1 MISQQGGDVI
11 FRTLFG
17 SAIGVA
23 MCTSAATAQLCQG
36 TLPFS
41 ASRTHVGGALG
52 FSDNTTSLGAG
63 LTLGHAKGLY
73 GGGSL
78 GFVDYDGIDGSSFT
92 LNGGIGYQ
100 MPLAQGSKWELCPGA
115 TVSFVFGP
123 SNVAPIDADYSS
135 QTLTAGASVGSAIP
149 MNPKFNL
156 IPFGTAALGLT
167 HMKVSA
173 GGLSDSNTDA
183 YFVLGFGA
191 GLQFSPKFVV
201 TPGLTFPIGADN
213 ADNVIFN
220 IGVTFGLPG
229 HAGSPARR

>member
-1 MISQQGGDVI
+1 MY
-11 FRTLFG
+11 RTLIG
-17 SAIGVA
+17 SAVSVA
-23 MCTSAATAQLCQG
+23 LCATTATAQVCQG
-36 TLPFS
+36 TLPFA
-41 ASRTHVGGALG
+41 ASRTHIGGAIGL
-52 FSDNTTSLGAG
+52 SDNTTSLGAG

-92 LNGGIGYQ
+92 VNGGIGYQ
-100 MPLAQGSKWELCPGA
+100 LPLAQGSKWQLCPGG
-115 TVSFVFGP
+115 TVSFAFGP
-123 SNVAPIDADYSS
+123 SNVAPIDADFSS

-167 HMKVSA
+167 HAKMSA
-173 GGLSDSNTDA
+173 GGLSDSNTDL
-183 YFVLGFGA
+183 YFILGFGA

-213 ADNVIFN
+213 SDDVLFN
-220 IGVTFGLPG
+220 IGVTFGLPSR
-229 HAGSPARR
+229 AGSPARR